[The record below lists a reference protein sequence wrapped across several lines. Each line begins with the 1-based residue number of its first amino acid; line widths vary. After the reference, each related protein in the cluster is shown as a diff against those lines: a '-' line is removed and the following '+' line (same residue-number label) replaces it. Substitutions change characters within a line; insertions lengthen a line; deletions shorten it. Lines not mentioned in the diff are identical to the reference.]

1 MLEVINGIRSD
12 PAKYSQ
18 KILELADLVKIEDQ
32 KIIFDKNG
40 TRVGLNRGVEHFKTV
55 AALISEK
62 TNSPDLELREDICS
76 AIPLNFDL

>member
-18 KILELADLVKIEDQ
+18 KILELADFVKIEDQ

-40 TRVGLNRGVEHFKTV
+40 TRVGLNTEVVHLK
-55 AALISEK
+55 L
-62 TNSPDLELREDICS
+62 LL
-76 AIPLNFDL
+76 L